1 MKRILSLLAALALCL
16 CLIVPAAAA
25 DSPAGAADAASAG
38 LKFKNGAFKI
48 IHVSDTQE
56 FLLSSPI
63 TQEFLYE
70 LAEKEKPDL
79 FILTGDNTSTGGA
92 SGFPAFIAKLLVK
105 SGVDS
110 LMRVF
115 DRIYKDF
122 GIPMTMVFGN
132 HDNEV
137 GPDKVTRAEHFA
149 MYAAHPSFIG
159 YYVEAADKGTGKDD
173 EQGDH
178 YGTHNILVKNS
189 AGTAPAFNLWMF
201 DTGSYD
207 PAGGYSCVQP
217 QQIAWFEAENAKT
230 GNLPSFAFQHIIVP
244 EIYDELTPGAEGA
257 ENTFTRDFVI
267 GGANVKKT
275 ISSTLP
281 TGVKGTLRE
290 APCPGQHNQGQYA
303 ALSSANVLAMFFGH
317 DHVNT
322 FELELDGKPDLVN
335 SPCSGFGSYGDIDLR
350 GVRVIDL
357 KEDMTY
363 TSKVFTYQ
371 TYYSYTPNVL
381 RDTRL
386 AMYQEIGAAAQIL
399 DWFSFSPLFWLMG
412 LLKLA

>member
-16 CLIVPAAAA
+16 CLIVPA
-25 DSPAGAADAASAG
+25 GAANATSAN
-38 LKFKNGAFKI
+38 LKFNNGAFKI
-48 IHVSDTQE
+48 IQVSDTQE

-110 LMRVF
+110 LMKVF

-122 GIPMTMVFGN
+122 GIPTTMVFGN

-137 GPDKVTRAEHFA
+137 GPDKVTRAEQFA

-159 YYVEAADKGTGKDD
+159 YYVDEADKGTEDV
-173 EQGDH
+173 QGQH
-178 YGTHNILVKNS
+178 YGTHNIVVKNS
-189 AGTAPAFNLWMF
+189 VGTAPAFNIWMF
-201 DTGSYD
+201 DSGSYD
-207 PAGGYSCVQP
+207 ERGGYSCVQQP
-217 QQIAWFEAENAKT
+217 QLDWFAQVNAEL

-244 EIYDELTPGAEGA
+244 EIYDELTPATQGA

-267 GGANVKKT
+267 GGVQVKKT
-275 ISSTLP
+275 ISGILP
-281 TGVKGTLRE
+281 QGVPGQMRE
-290 APCPGQHNQGQYA
+290 APAPGQYNQGQYK

-322 FELELDGKPDLVN
+322 FEVRLDGKPDLVN
-335 SPCSGFGSYGDIDLR
+335 SPCSGFGSYGDIDMR

-363 TSKVFTYQ
+363 TSEHVTYE
-371 TYYSYTPNVL
+371 TFYGSGAL
-381 RDTRL
+381 RGTRL
-386 AMYQEIGAAAQIL
+386 AMYEEIGAAAQIL
-399 DWFSFSPLFWLMG
+399 DWISFSPLFWLMG